1 MAAQGTTNLEIP
13 AEVCAKDSQEVMALH
28 ADYVKAQVAAFGGQ
42 AREITKQAAKL
53 AGESVPL

>member
-1 MAAQGTTNLEIP
+1 
-13 AEVCAKDSQEVMALH
+13 MALH
-28 ADYVKAQVAAFGGQ
+28 AYYVKAQVAAFGGQ